1 MLTLA
6 TITTPLAPALAFS
19 PPTEGGEGNPF
30 MGLMPLILIM
40 VIFYFLIIRPQQ
52 KRQKEHQ
59 NMVKAL
65 SRGDRVLTNGGMYA
79 TVQDVHDDKLVV
91 VISDGVKVEIAKNA
105 VANKVTPQ
113 AKNSAKDAPKDKSKD
128 DDKKSKK

>member
-1 MLTLA
+1 MSIFA
-6 TITTPLAPALAFS
+6 TITAHAAPVLAFA
-19 PPTEGGEGNPF
+19 PPTEGGESNPF

-59 NMVKAL
+59 NMVSAL
-65 SRGDRVLTNGGMYA
+65 SRGDRVLTNGGIYA

-91 VISDGVKVEIAKNA
+91 VIGDGVKVEIAKNA
-105 VANKVTPQ
+105 VANKVTPP
-113 AKNSAKDAPKDKSKD
+113 SKDAGKSKSKD